1 MSDMAEESVQGVQK
15 ETDEHAVSDQKR
27 SCKPLFTYDMLLE
40 PMPNLSQPSSTLC
53 RRGPLFVSCDR
64 LLYDLYTKQKVKLAC
79 DCLVTGN
86 VFVCVCVRVHAR
98 VWYAENVC
106 ACACVTSCVG

>member
-1 MSDMAEESVQGVQK
+1 MSDVAEESVQGVQK

-53 RRGPLFVSCDR
+53 R
-64 LLYDLYTKQKVKLAC
+64 
-79 DCLVTGN
+79 
-86 VFVCVCVRVHAR
+86 
-98 VWYAENVC
+98 
-106 ACACVTSCVG
+106 